1 MKAPGIAEI
10 RLPNQD
16 AGKSIFTRHLSLLQ
30 NYKYFNGIYDYNMLY
45 FLCL

>member
-1 MKAPGIAEI
+1 MKAPGIA
-10 RLPNQD
+10 